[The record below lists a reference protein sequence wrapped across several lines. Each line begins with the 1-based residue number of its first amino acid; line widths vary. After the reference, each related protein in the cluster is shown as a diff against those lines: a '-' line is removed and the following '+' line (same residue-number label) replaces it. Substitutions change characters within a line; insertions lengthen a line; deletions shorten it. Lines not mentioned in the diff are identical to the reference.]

1 MLQYLVA
8 YWLVFMA
15 HEAGHDLQA
24 HREGAHLSWSWSANR
39 PGEAIPGPLWRYD
52 TDRHRTS
59 QRAMMVGAGFRAQD
73 TLSGLTSGTKWENAV
88 RLASAYQKLGSVLW
102 FPGKNTGEYVY
113 GDVRSLE
120 YYTGSK
126 AAEYFLAASAC
137 ADIYKAF
144 RPEAAWDL
152 EFWQADDGTPGVKF
166 TTSF

>member
-1 MLQYLVA
+1 MIKALVA

-24 HREGAHLSWSWSANR
+24 HREGVNLSWKWSAKR
-39 PGEAIPGPLWRYD
+39 PGEAIPGPLWWYD
-52 TDRHRTS
+52 TDKYRTT
-59 QRAMMVGAGFRAQD
+59 QRARIMGAGFLAQD
-73 TLSGLTSGTKWENAV
+73 TVAKMLPGNSLEKPY
-88 RLASAYQKLGSVLW
+88 RLASAYHKIGSVLL
-102 FPGKNTGEYVY
+102 FPGKNNGEYVY

-126 AAEYFLAASAC
+126 GAEYFLAASAC